1 MKPDVHCDTPC
12 GCCRVSARDSGKP
25 MVDAA
30 FGEVMVTCEKIWWLV
45 KEGARYLRPERR
57 KAGAMV
63 GTLQLLDS
71 PANWGT
77 LHSQLAG

>member
-1 MKPDVHCDTPC
+1 LQRAFERTPC
-12 GCCRVSARDSGKP
+12 KRSRVSARDSGKP

-45 KEGARYLRPERR
+45 KEGAQYLLPERR

-63 GTLQLLDS
+63 GAACVGGHVIATC
-71 PANWGT
+71 
-77 LHSQLAG
+77 

>member
-1 MKPDVHCDTPC
+1 
-12 GCCRVSARDSGKP
+12 

-45 KEGARYLRPERR
+45 NEGRQYLLPEWR

-63 GTLQLLDS
+63 RLS
-71 PANWGT
+71 NIW
-77 LHSQLAG
+77 S

>member
-1 MKPDVHCDTPC
+1 MDTRITH
-12 GCCRVSARDSGKP
+12 RVSARDSGKP

-45 KEGARYLRPERR
+45 KEGRQYLLPEKR

-63 GTLQLLDS
+63 RILSECVAAFGAPSDGQRR
-71 PANWGT
+71 P
-77 LHSQLAG
+77 

>member
-1 MKPDVHCDTPC
+1 
-12 GCCRVSARDSGKP
+12 

-45 KEGARYLRPERR
+45 KEGAQYLLPERR

-63 GTLQLLDS
+63 GTACLHDCMTAVTRYCTQELY
-71 PANWGT
+71 PADCSR
-77 LHSQLAG
+77 LF